1 MSHVTIHIFL
11 WLDSHL
17 VFCMAHI
24 PCKISQDSF
33 ASRMFNRHIL
43 ICLISHVK
51 FTIVTS
57 VLPYYIIFRYKVIN
71 VILTSIFYFI
81 SSKPHL
87 TSHIYDVTC
96 PMSQVSPFTDDPPF
110 TNFSKY
116 ACLQWIVN
124 KLWMVKVSKRS
135 FASLIEHIAN
145 TLLYY
150 TWGSHYIR
158 SLI

>member
-1 MSHVTIHIFL
+1 MGAV
-11 WLDSHL
+11 WD
-17 VFCMAHI
+17 
-24 PCKISQDSF
+24 
-33 ASRMFNRHIL
+33 IL
-43 ICLISHVK
+43 ILFLNQIYAIKRHANRRCNL
-51 FTIVTS
+51 
-57 VLPYYIIFRYKVIN
+57 YYIIFRYKVIN
-71 VILTSIFYFI
+71 VILTSYFYFI